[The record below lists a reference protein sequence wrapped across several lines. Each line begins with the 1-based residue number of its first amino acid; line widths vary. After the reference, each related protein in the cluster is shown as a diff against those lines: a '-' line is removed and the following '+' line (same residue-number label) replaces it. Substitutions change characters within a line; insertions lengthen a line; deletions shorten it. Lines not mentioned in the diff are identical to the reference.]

1 MPVFKYKAF
10 DKAGKAVEGS
20 LEGAS
25 HNVVSENLRRKG
37 LFVGE
42 IHEVKKSIF
51 TFDLQEFIDNIKPVG
66 QKDKTIFCHQLSTM
80 VGAGLTLT
88 KALDVLEGQTQNS
101 KFRKIIGYVRR
112 DVSQGNPLSMAL
124 SRFPGTFDRLF
135 ISMVHTGEV
144 GGGMA
149 DLLNRWAAFSER
161 DDDLRSRMKA
171 ALTYPVVVLTISM
184 AAVFFLITFVL
195 PTFTEIFHNA
205 GVTLPLPTMILD
217 EVSKLIRKRAVF
229 LVAGVIG
236 LVVAFKQFKNSKK
249 GRFTL
254 DKLKLKLPIFGNL
267 TYLMIMGRF
276 ARVFGI
282 LLASGI
288 SVIEALEIVKEVT
301 NNLVVNR
308 VLDKVDENVKR
319 GGSISKP
326 LADSGV
332 FAPLVTNILPVGEE
346 TGTMDK
352 LLLKIA
358 DFYDRD
364 LENLIRNL
372 SSVLEPVLLVVMGG
386 IVGFIALSL
395 ILPMYDIIK
404 VVRKGM

>member
-1 MPVFKYKAF
+1 MPIFKYKAF

-20 LEGAS
+20 QEGATQES
-25 HNVVSENLRRKG
+25 VSENLRRKG

-42 IHEVKKSIF
+42 ITKVQKNVMA
-51 TFDLQEFIDNIKPVG
+51 FDLQEFIDGIMPVG
-66 QKDKTIFCHQLSTM
+66 QKDKSIFCNQLSTM

-88 KALDVLEGQTQNS
+88 KALDVLEGQTENT

-112 DVSQGNPLSMAL
+112 DVSQGNPLSLAL
-124 SRFPGTFDRLF
+124 ARFPDTFDRLF

-149 DLLNRWAAFSER
+149 DLLTRWATFSER
-161 DDDLRSRMKA
+161 DAELRSRMKA
-171 ALTYPVVVLTISM
+171 ALTYPAVVLTISM
-184 AAVFFLITFVL
+184 AAVFFLVTFVL
-195 PTFTEIFHNA
+195 PTFTEIFKTA
-205 GVTLPLPTMILD
+205 GVDLPLPTMILD
-217 EVSKLIRKRAVF
+217 QVSQIIRKRMIF
-229 LVAGVIG
+229 LVIGVIG
-236 LVVAFKQFKNSKK
+236 LVVAFKQFKASKK
-249 GRFTL
+249 GRHFF
-254 DKLKLKLPIFGNL
+254 DKFKLKMPIFGNL
-267 TYLMIMGRF
+267 IYMMIMGRF

-282 LLASGI
+282 LVASGI
-288 SVIEALEIVKEVT
+288 PVLEALDIVKEVT
-301 NNLVVNR
+301 GNVVINDVLV
-308 VLDKVDENVKR
+308 KVEESVKR

-332 FAPLVTNILPVGEE
+332 FTSLVTNILPVGEE
-346 TGTMDK
+346 TGTLDK

-386 IVGFIALSL
+386 IVGFIAMSL